1 MSQISP
7 GPGRPRPADAE
18 NDIYTALMAIAFLFT
33 LSATVYVAVRS
44 FTLFGTILPP
54 GGS

>member
-1 MSQISP
+1 MTQLST
-7 GPGRPRPADAE
+7 GPSRPRPADAE

-33 LSATVYVAVRS
+33 LSSTIYVAVRS
-44 FTLFGTILPP
+44 LTLFGTILPP